1 MITRAPNRS
10 RPGRWWEALIGA
22 GPLVVVFL
30 LGLVVLVLVATW
42 RLVDPTPDRH
52 IVIATGPEQGAYIE
66 FAKRY
71 RPLLRAQGVEL
82 ELRPTGGSQENIGLL
97 RDRSAGVQA
106 AFVQGG
112 IEAADGEDTVLA
124 SVGSVAYEPI
134 WIFYAQARAAAQ
146 KPGASPGKAGAPER
160 LTRLTQLAGWRINTG
175 PAGGG
180 AAVLLRRLAQANG
193 LDPAQLDLH
202 DEPSVSGIVG
212 LLQGRYDALVLVAAA
227 DAPLVQYLLQTPG
240 VGLFEFAQ
248 AEAYARRFPFL
259 RALTLPRGLIDLAA
273 DRPPQ
278 DVPLVAATAS
288 LVVRK
293 DLHPALVQL
302 LVQAA
307 HQVHGDA
314 GWFHRPGD
322 FPNAGASEWPIADEA
337 QRYYRNG
344 RPWLQRYLPFWVA
357 NFIERMWIVLLP
369 LLAALIPL
377 SRILPPL
384 VSLRLRS
391 RVYRW
396 YGHLRAVEQ
405 QLERPAPDLVAL
417 LAETER
423 IDTQAERVGLPLSFT
438 HELYALRSHIQ
449 LVQRRIQDRID
460 AAP

>member
-1 MITRAPNRS
+1 MSTGAPNRS
-10 RPGRWWEALIGA
+10 RPGRWWDTLIGA
-22 GPLVVVFL
+22 GPLVVACL
-30 LGLVVLVLVATW
+30 LALVVLALLAAW
-42 RLVDPTPDRH
+42 RLVDPTPDRR

-82 ELRPTGGSQENIGLL
+82 VLRPTEGSQENVGLL
-97 RDRSAGVQA
+97 RERTSGVQA

-112 IEAADGEDTVLA
+112 VQGDAGGHEAALLA
-124 SVGSVAYEPI
+124 SVGSVAFEPI
-134 WIFYAQARAAAQ
+134 WIFYAQSRAALR
-146 KPGASPGKAGAPER
+146 KPGTPSGGASAP
-160 LTRLTQLAGWRINTG
+160 TRLSQLAGWRINTG

-180 AAVLLRRLAQANG
+180 AAELLQRLAQANG

-240 VGLFEFAQ
+240 VALLEFAQ

-259 RALTLPRGLIDLAA
+259 RALTLPRGIVDLAA

-288 LVVRK
+288 LVVRD

-314 GWFHRPGD
+314 GWFNRAGE
-322 FPNAGASEWPIADEA
+322 FPSAGASEWPIADEA

-344 RPWLQRYLPFWVA
+344 QPWLQRYLPFWIA

-405 QLERPAPDLVAL
+405 ELERPAPDLLAL
-417 LAETER
+417 QAETER
-423 IDTQAERVGLPLSFT
+423 IDTQAERVGLPLSYT

-460 AAP
+460 AAH